1 MPDTTPLTVREAAF
15 VREYLISRN
24 QLDAF
29 IKAGYSA
36 KSARANASRM
46 MDKEIIRNA
55 IARED
60 AKTRQRQTKTLDDLV
75 AQYTQL
81 GFTGMSRFL
90 KIDVNGEPQIDLSGC
105 CPADLDLLSEV
116 TVETF
121 IVGKGEAASQVKRI
135 KIKPYDRYKA
145 LAQLAPHLGLGV
157 ELKNPAD
164 GPGTVSALLKEIME
178 RGTALP
184 IKPQGPMGAKKKWQ
198 N

>member
-1 MPDTTPLTVREAAF
+1 M
-15 VREYLISRN
+15 REYLLSRN

-46 MDKEIIRNA
+46 MDKENVRNA

-60 AKTRQRQTKTLDDLV
+60 AKTRHRQTKTLDDLV
-75 AQYTQL
+75 AQYTHL

-90 KIDVNGEPQIDLSGC
+90 RIDADGQPQIDLSGC
-105 CPADLDLLSEV
+105 SPADLDLLSEV

-121 IVGKGEAASQVKRI
+121 VEGKGAAAREVRRI
-135 KIKPYDRYKA
+135 KIRPYDRYKA
-145 LAQLAPHLGLGV
+145 LAQLALHLGLGE
-157 ELKNPAD
+157 ELAD
-164 GPGTVSALLKEIME
+164 PSKDKGSVASLLKEIME

-184 IKPQGPMGAKKKWQ
+184 VRPQGPLGSKRLPWK